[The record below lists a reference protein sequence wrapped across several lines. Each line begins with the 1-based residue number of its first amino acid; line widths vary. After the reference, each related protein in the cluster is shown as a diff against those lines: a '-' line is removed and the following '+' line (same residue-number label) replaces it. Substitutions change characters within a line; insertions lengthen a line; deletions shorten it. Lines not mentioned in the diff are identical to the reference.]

1 MQLRLIL
8 VSTQSIISCMK
19 KYYLYFFICEKYY
32 GTSYLRLI
40 PVSSLQSVSFSKIAT
55 ARRGRENGRI
65 TSNAVLPNLCK
76 CHNDTHNHHVLAP
89 AQQETMSNRRVTRLG
104 AIRTLT
110 CLEAVEE
117 GYSFVKRCS
126 GCDYYHQ
133 NHQTNAIALKK
144 PRSELSKYW
153 RCTTPHTYGELA
165 SSDLNTPYQPIKP
178 TKYNSYLVSNRRLSN
193 DHSSTKRVRLFS
205 PPYSNNDASQ
215 APDPQ
220 ISFAD
225 YSKCLAERDIAFA
238 ERDSAITRMDE
249 ISAESARECEA
260 ARKEVVSAK
269 AKRHEVTIE
278 RDLAAQERDFLE
290 AENIRHLNM
299 ISRLESEILLLRNEV
314 ANLKEKQRTTEEL
327 LPVYVERQSRLT
339 ERVSALELQQR
350 KDQSKS
356 YVFVGSK
363 KSPLLYLK
371 NFTKKLYPELD
382 HKAQLVSLFEEM
394 YAKKNRSALM

>member
-1 MQLRLIL
+1 
-8 VSTQSIISCMK
+8 
-19 KYYLYFFICEKYY
+19 
-32 GTSYLRLI
+32 
-40 PVSSLQSVSFSKIAT
+40 
-55 ARRGRENGRI
+55 
-65 TSNAVLPNLCK
+65 
-76 CHNDTHNHHVLAP
+76 
-89 AQQETMSNRRVTRLG
+89 
-104 AIRTLT
+104 
-110 CLEAVEE
+110 
-117 GYSFVKRCS
+117 
-126 GCDYYHQ
+126 
-133 NHQTNAIALKK
+133 
-144 PRSELSKYW
+144 
-153 RCTTPHTYGELA
+153 
-165 SSDLNTPYQPIKP
+165 
-178 TKYNSYLVSNRRLSN
+178 
-193 DHSSTKRVRLFS
+193 VRLFS
-205 PPYSNNDASQ
+205 PPSSNNDASQ

-269 AKRHEVTIE
+269 AKWHEVTIE

-394 YAKKNRSALM
+394 YAKKKSFRTYVKRRVKGDIILSLRMDVCRDIKKHFAPWKFLEVLDNSKQSLNQVSNCFFLLYFIVHTLED